1 MNFEPTNLQGVYL
14 LKPNVFGDARGFFME
29 SWNQRT
35 FREAGFEVDFVQDNV
50 SRSSRG
56 TLRGLHYQTRHTQGK
71 LVRVSAGSVY
81 DVAVDMRAD
90 SPTFGEWYGAILD
103 DAEHHMLWIPPGFAH
118 GFYVLSE
125 FADFQYKCTDFYDP
139 QSEVTLAWDDPTVAV
154 DWPLPEG
161 QQPRLSAKDR
171 QGLALADAPLLG

>member
-161 QQPRLSAKDR
+161 QQPRLSAKDQ